1 MHGRWKLLIL
11 PLLTSWLAAG
21 CASGGMFAP
30 LASHRER
37 PAALAEPPVPRLAA
51 DEPVLRSQSP
61 DDAGLFTAPSW
72 DSIKQSTAY
81 NNVMK
86 LFGRDRDEAKAR
98 QLYQEGDELFL
109 AKKYD
114 EAASKYK
121 GAARHYADTDLEE
134 DALFM
139 LGECLFFSDEYP
151 NASDA
156 YGELLK
162 KYDNTRHL
170 DKVVARQFA
179 IADYWKDLN
188 RAKPRATLNPN
199 IVDRTRPTWD
209 TTGNAIKAFESVRL
223 YDPTGPL
230 ADDSVFATANEH
242 FVNEKFDDADYFYTL
257 LRDDYPKSE
266 YLMKAY
272 ILGLRAKLRKYNGP
286 QYDSAPLVEAE
297 ALIDQMLSQMPDELD
312 RDEYQKVVQA
322 GRIVR
327 AQMAERDW
335 QMGEFY
341 YRTRYYRAASTYYK
355 NILKDFAE
363 TEFAKLAT
371 ERLEEIKDLPPEPPQ
386 RLKWLTNLFPGE
398 SKRKY
403 AR

>member
-1 MHGRWKLLIL
+1 MHGRRELLIGL
-11 PLLTSWLAAG
+11 LLSSPLFAG
-21 CASGGMFAP
+21 CAGGMSGLQA
-30 LASHRER
+30 ARR
-37 PAALAEPPVPRLAA
+37 APAAVLAETPVPSLAD

-61 DDAGLFTAPSW
+61 DDAGLFTVPSW
-72 DSIKQSTAY
+72 DSIKSSPAY

-98 QLYQEGDELFL
+98 KLYEEGDQLFL
-109 AKKYD
+109 EKQYD

-121 GAARHYADTDLEE
+121 AAARHYADTDLEE

-139 LGECLFFSDEYP
+139 LGECLFFSDQYP
-151 NASDA
+151 SASDA

-179 IADYWKDLN
+179 IAHYWKDLS

-199 IVDRTRPTWD
+199 VLDKTRPTWD
-209 TTGNAIKAFESVRL
+209 TAGNAIKAFESVRM

-242 FVNEKFDDADYFYTL
+242 FINEQFDDADYFYTL

-266 YLMKAY
+266 HLMRAY

-297 ALIDQMLSQMPDELD
+297 ALIDRMLSQMPEELD

-341 YRTRYYRAASTYYK
+341 YRTKYYRAASFYYE
-355 NILKDFAE
+355 NILRDFGE
-363 TEFAKLAT
+363 TEFAQMAQ
-371 ERLEEIKDLPPEPPQ
+371 ERIGEIKDLPPEPPQ

-403 AR
+403 SR